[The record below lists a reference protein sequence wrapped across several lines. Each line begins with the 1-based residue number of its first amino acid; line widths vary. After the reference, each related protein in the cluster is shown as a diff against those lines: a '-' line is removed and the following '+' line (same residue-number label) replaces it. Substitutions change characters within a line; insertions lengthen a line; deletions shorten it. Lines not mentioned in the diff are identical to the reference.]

1 MLKEISDKKI
11 TRRLKK
17 GERIFSE
24 DKEALNVAFIRS
36 GVVKVEMNG
45 KKNRPLIIRLANEG
59 NILGHRMSKSVN
71 QYPESAVAVENSEV
85 CLITSHHFR
94 LLMDECTD
102 FRNQIINTYLEEMKT
117 IEGRAVHLVHKN
129 VREKIACVLLH
140 IADIYN
146 YKLRSGGIHIHL
158 SRQDIADLSA
168 TTKEQVS
175 KTLNDFMK
183 EKLIGFKAKHF
194 KFFDREKLKQAA
206 SINQ

>member
-1 MLKEISDKKI
+1 
-11 TRRLKK
+11 
-17 GERIFSE
+17 
-24 DKEALNVAFIRS
+24 
-36 GVVKVEMNG
+36 MNG

-71 QYPESAVAVENSEV
+71 QYPESAVAVENAEI

-94 LLMDECTD
+94 MLMDECAD
-102 FRNQIINTYLEEMKT
+102 FRNQIINIYLEEMKM

-140 IADIYN
+140 IADIYK
-146 YKLRSGGIHIHL
+146 YKPRSAGINIHL

-175 KTLNDFMK
+175 KTLKDFMK
-183 EKLIGFKAKHF
+183 EKMISFRAKHF
-194 KFFDREKLKQAA
+194 KFFDREKLREAA
-206 SINQ
+206 CINQ